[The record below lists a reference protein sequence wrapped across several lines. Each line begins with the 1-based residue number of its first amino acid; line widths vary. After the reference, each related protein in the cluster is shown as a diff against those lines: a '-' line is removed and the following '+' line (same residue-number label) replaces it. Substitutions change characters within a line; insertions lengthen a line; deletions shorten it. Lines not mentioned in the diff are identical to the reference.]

1 MTSQVEEDG
10 LSPPEEFQFPFPPY
24 DIQTQ
29 FMRSIFQCLEAGK
42 LGIFESPTG
51 TGKSLSLI
59 CGSLTWF
66 LESERRHRA
75 GLERLV
81 TDKVEEDAEDDDWFA
96 AAGKKQAHNQ
106 KRLEAKRELEK
117 IKAREDKLSDIKQ
130 KRNVLKQSEID
141 QNKDEFDELFKE
153 VKSIQKAVKRE
164 LAQGHEDEDILLEE
178 YQSDDENIKDA
189 LDDEEEEDNTRRIF
203 FCSRTHSQLSQ
214 FVREIKKS
222 PFGSDISVVSLASRA
237 VLCVNPA
244 VKKLQSQSAINEK
257 CLDLG
262 RKKSKVTALDDD
274 DRPTKK
280 TKTGSGGG
288 CPYNK
293 QSRTAVLRDQAI
305 LSIHDIEDLVTTGT
319 KHQSCPYYASRSA
332 LSMAQM
338 VVLPYN
344 TLLHAGTRKALGL
357 SVRNSIVIIDEA
369 HNLVETITNI
379 HSVSTNGH
387 MLGAAHAQ
395 LSQYRD
401 RYASRLKAKNL
412 LYIKQILFILGRFI
426 KLLGGEPGKDPSVVT
441 NPEAMEETRL
451 IDIGEFLSDS
461 QIYNL
466 DLLKLIKYCNL
477 SQICHKL
484 NGFVE
489 KYKQSNSENVEH
501 VQIGV
506 SAFLESINK
515 KDDTKSLNNDV
526 KKPSETV
533 QVNEENR
540 APSNCLQSLVEV
552 LSCLVMDHGEARMVV
567 TTGRR
572 LQDARLRFLLLD
584 PSNQFRQI
592 VSEAHSVVV
601 AGGTMRPTQEFR
613 DQLFVAAGAEP
624 SRVMSFSCDH
634 VVPGC
639 NLLPRVLCTG
649 PSGARLDF
657 SYQFRDKQET
667 LAELGRVLGNLVN
680 IIPGGVVIF
689 FPSYDY
695 EKLVFKHLTTSGVL
709 KKIEAKKRIFR
720 EPKNSCDLDAVLSD
734 YSTAVRLS
742 GGALILAVVGGKMSE
757 GINFSD
763 NLGRCV
769 IMVGL
774 PYPNLHSPELK
785 EKMRYLDRTAA
796 VVEGKKGGAVHYDNL
811 CMKAVNQSVGRAIR
825 HKNDYAAILLLDHR

>member
-1 MTSQVEEDG
+1 MTSLEEEDV
-10 LSPPEEFQFPFPPY
+10 LTPPEEFRFPFPPY
-24 DIQTQ
+24 EIQTQ
-29 FMRSIFQCLEAGK
+29 FMTSIFRCLEAGQ

-66 LESERRHRA
+66 LESERRKRA
-75 GLERLV
+75 RLERLV
-81 TDKVEEDAEDDDWFA
+81 SDKREEDAEDDDWFA
-96 AAGKKQAHNQ
+96 AASKKQAHNQ

-117 IKAREDKLSDIKQ
+117 IAAREEKLSEIKK
-130 KRNVLKQSEID
+130 KRNEFKQSDID

-153 VKSIQKAVKRE
+153 VKSIQKAVRRE
-164 LAQGHEDEDILLEE
+164 LAQGNEDEEILLEE
-178 YQSDDENIKDA
+178 YQSDEEDVKD
-189 LDDEEEEDNTRRIF
+189 DFEEDEEDNTRRIF

-222 PFGSDISVVSLASRA
+222 PFGSDISVVSLASRG

-262 RKKSKVTALDDD
+262 RKKSKVTALGDD

-280 TKTGSGGG
+280 TKTSSGG

-293 QSRTAVLRDQAI
+293 QARTAVLRDQAI
-305 LSIHDIEDLVTTGT
+305 LAIHDIEDLVTAG
-319 KHQSCPYYASRSA
+319 KKQQSCPYYASRSA
-332 LSMAQM
+332 VPMAQM

-357 SVRNSIVIIDEA
+357 NVKNSIVIIDEA

-379 HSVSTNGH
+379 HSVSASGH
-387 MLGAAHAQ
+387 MLGAAYAQ
-395 LSQYRD
+395 LSQYRT
-401 RYASRLKAKNL
+401 RYASRLQAKNL
-412 LYIKQILFILGRFI
+412 LYIKQILFILKKFI
-426 KLLGGEPGKDPSVVT
+426 QLLGGEAGRDPSVVT
-441 NPEAMEETRL
+441 RPDAKEETRL
-451 IDIGEFLSDS
+451 IDIGEFLSES
-461 QIYNL
+461 QIYNQ
-466 DLLKLIKYCNL
+466 DLLKLIKYCNV

-489 KYKQSNSENVEH
+489 KYKPSNCENVEH
-501 VQIGV
+501 VKTGV
-506 SAFLESINK
+506 SAFLDSINK
-515 KDDTKSLNNDV
+515 SGDTKGRDNV
-526 KKPSETV
+526 KKPDEAVEVS
-533 QVNEENR
+533 EENR
-540 APSNCLQSLVEV
+540 APNNCLQSLVEL
-552 LSCLVMDHGEARMVV
+552 LSCLCMDHGEARMVV
-567 TTGRR
+567 TSGRR

-584 PSNQFRQI
+584 PANQFRQI
-592 VSEAHSVVV
+592 VAEAHSVVV

-624 SRVMSFSCDH
+624 GRVMSFSCDH
-634 VVPGC
+634 VVAAC
-639 NLLPRVLCTG
+639 NLLPRVLCAG

-657 SYQFRDKQET
+657 SYQFRDKPET

-680 IIPGGVVIF
+680 IMPGGVVVF

-695 EKLVFKHLTTSGVL
+695 EKLVHKHLTTSGVFS
-709 KKIEAKKRIFR
+709 KIEAKKRIFR
-720 EPKNSCDLDAVLSD
+720 EPKNSSDLDAVLSD
-734 YSTAVRLS
+734 YSAAVRLA
-742 GGALILAVVGGKMSE
+742 GGAVILAVVGGKMSE

-769 IMVGL
+769 VMVGL

-796 VVEGKKGGAVHYDNL
+796 EVEGKRGGAVHYDNL

-825 HKNDYAAILLLDHR
+825 HKNDYAAILFLDHR